1 MGATRTTAAAG
12 PASLS
17 RLCRQPPKIA
27 PLLAGVVALALGAAS
42 LAGQATVSAAG
53 QLTATPVSKANCS
66 STRNG
71 NEAVVDLESH
81 KLFARLRTLCVGTLY
96 GTGVIEAGALYVLR
110 DVGPSQDSRFEVVR
124 IDLST
129 YAVTRSAPIAGAS
142 WIFPG
147 LGDIWVATNSSTLQL
162 SQVSLRL
169 LHSFTDLGEA
179 GDFVPFAGRFW
190 FLDSF
195 NHSVKTLNS
204 LKTLDPTVGRVSVV
218 SLPWLPTGL
227 SPASIV
233 SFGDELYLLLG
244 SVQGTKFAPTAIAT
258 YDPVSGAHRVVR
270 QPKFSG
276 ELGLLGVTGRVLWV
290 EAYRAM
296 FSEAVSAYSPQSLRP
311 LSGGFVS
318 GFFSGGSGT
327 AVPDAGDLWFQLA
340 GGPVECVSGRTGRLD
355 AKLRLPYQNLTK
367 ATRQPQGFVAA
378 DAVRLDCCRD
388 RDARPKPLGIRRR
401 RLQVGPK
408 MSRLRSH

>member
-17 RLCRQPPKIA
+17 RLCRHPPKIA

-147 LGDIWVATNSSTLQL
+147 LGGIWAAPTQAPCSCLRSRCGCCT
-162 SQVSLRL
+162 VSLTWRGGGLRPVRRAL
-169 LHSFTDLGEA
+169 LVLGI
-179 GDFVPFAGRFW
+179 FH
-190 FLDSF
+190 
-195 NHSVKTLNS
+195 HSVKTLNS

-290 EAYRAM
+290 EAYEPCSARRSAPTPRRA
-296 FSEAVSAYSPQSLRP
+296 SDP
-311 LSGGFVS
+311 
-318 GFFSGGSGT
+318 
-327 AVPDAGDLWFQLA
+327 
-340 GGPVECVSGRTGRLD
+340 C
-355 AKLRLPYQNLTK
+355 
-367 ATRQPQGFVAA
+367 
-378 DAVRLDCCRD
+378 
-388 RDARPKPLGIRRR
+388 LGV
-401 RLQVGPK
+401 L
-408 MSRLRSH
+408 

>member
-1 MGATRTTAAAG
+1 
-12 PASLS
+12 
-17 RLCRQPPKIA
+17 
-27 PLLAGVVALALGAAS
+27 
-42 LAGQATVSAAG
+42 
-53 QLTATPVSKANCS
+53 
-66 STRNG
+66 
-71 NEAVVDLESH
+71 
-81 KLFARLRTLCVGTLY
+81 
-96 GTGVIEAGALYVLR
+96 
-110 DVGPSQDSRFEVVR
+110 
-124 IDLST
+124 
-129 YAVTRSAPIAGAS
+129 
-142 WIFPG
+142 
-147 LGDIWVATNSSTLQL
+147 
-162 SQVSLRL
+162 
-169 LHSFTDLGEA
+169 
-179 GDFVPFAGRFW
+179 
-190 FLDSF
+190 
-195 NHSVKTLNS
+195 
-204 LKTLDPTVGRVSVV
+204 
-218 SLPWLPTGL
+218 
-227 SPASIV
+227 V

-296 FSEAVSAYSPQSLRP
+296 FSEGVSAYSPQSLRP

-378 DAVRLDCCRD
+378 DASDLIVAATETRGLNPSESGVAVYKLDPRCR
-388 RDARPKPLGIRRR
+388 A
-401 RLQVGPK
+401 
-408 MSRLRSH
+408 

>member
-1 MGATRTTAAAG
+1 VGATRTTAAAG

-17 RLCRQPPKIA
+17 RLCRHPPKIA
-27 PLLAGVVALALGAAS
+27 PLLASVVALALGAAS

-110 DVGPSQDSRFEVVR
+110 DVGPAQDSSFEVVR

-195 NHSVKTLNS
+195 NHSVKALNS
-204 LKTLDPTVGRVSVV
+204 LKTLDPTDGRVSVV

-296 FSEAVSAYSPQSLRP
+296 FSEGVSAYSPQSLRP

-378 DAVRLDCCRD
+378 DASDLIVAATETRGLNPSESGVAVYKLDPRCR
-388 RDARPKPLGIRRR
+388 A
-401 RLQVGPK
+401 
-408 MSRLRSH
+408 